1 MRPAALA
8 RSGAAEGSAIPN
20 GNGRDVK
27 QQMKAKREF
36 CDRRWQVRDLLNALP
51 AAIYTTDAAGR
62 ITSFNQAAVE
72 FSGRT
77 PEIGSDQWC
86 VTWRLYWSDGRP
98 MAHGECPMAKALKED
113 RPIRGAEAIAER
125 PDGTR
130 VPFMAYPTP
139 LHDASGRV
147 VGAVNMLVDLT
158 AAKEVD
164 EARSRLNEML
174 EQRVQERTRQL
185 TETLT
190 RLRERERRF
199 RAESLQRQAEQA
211 QQEQRQRDR
220 EARHEAAARRVDE
233 ETRASL
239 FMRVLQAQ
247 ETKPQPEAPVPVYTA
262 RQNQELEL
270 EQAAGRRALARYAQ
284 RNKPAATTAAQDQI
298 DGGEKVKE
306 EDTRLPGFKT
316 L

>member
-1 MRPAALA
+1 MAMRADP
-8 RSGAAEGSAIPN
+8 
-20 GNGRDVK
+20 
-27 QQMKAKREF
+27 
-36 CDRRWQVRDLLNALP
+36 
-51 AAIYTTDAAGR
+51 
-62 ITSFNQAAVE
+62 
-72 FSGRT
+72 
-77 PEIGSDQWC
+77 GSDK
-86 VTWRLYWSDGRP
+86 LPDSIADG
-98 MAHGECPMAKALKED
+98 
-113 RPIRGAEAIAER
+113 
-125 PDGTR
+125 
-130 VPFMAYPTP
+130 
-139 LHDASGRV
+139 
-147 VGAVNMLVDLT
+147 
-158 AAKEVD
+158 
-164 EARSRLNEML
+164 
-174 EQRVQERTRQL
+174 
-185 TETLT
+185 
-190 RLRERERRF
+190 RERERRF

-220 EARHEAAARRVDE
+220 QARHEAAARRVDE